1 MHGFVGRERELSA
14 LDRVVRRVTR
24 GGRAGR
30 PGRAVLVR
38 GRRRVGK
45 SRLIEEF
52 IDRSG
57 LPHLYFTASA
67 LTSTADDLAM
77 FVEAGRRS
85 SLPGASVFDGQAPR
99 SWDAALTLLASAVPQ
114 DVPSVV
120 VLDELS
126 YLIRN
131 DAGLEGTLQKIYDR
145 ELSRRPVLLI
155 GIGSDLSMMES
166 LDSYG
171 RPFHQRATEMVIEP
185 LTPGDVS
192 AMLRLPAGDALDAH
206 LVSGGLPLVLDEWE
220 PGWTVRQYLGEAVR
234 DPTSAL
240 IVSGERALTA
250 EFPTESQARRVLGA
264 IGAGERSFSLIGR
277 AAGGLPQGSLTRALE
292 VLTAKRVV
300 AAATPLST
308 RPVTGEALH
317 GRRPAPA
324 VLVAVPRPSSPGDRA
339 RPRGSHTAAHREVL
353 DDVARPRDRTGGAR
367 GVAPDAGAAPL
378 RDGGCGGVL
387 DTVER
392 PGGRP
397 HRRGPGTRGSVD
409 HPGGIDQVARDATLR
424 RRGPGAARPPPR
436 PGARCRGR
444 HAPDRRVAHRRF
456 PSRHR
461 DHHARRHRRRL
472 VTRRRRPDHSGG

>member
-120 VLDELS
+120 VLDELP

-171 RPFHQRATEMVIEP
+171 RPFHQRATEMVIQP

-192 AMLRLPAGDALDAH
+192 AMLRLPAGDALDAY

-220 PGWTVRQYLGEAVR
+220 PGWTVRQYLREAVR

-308 RPVTGEALH
+308 RPSRERRYTVADPHLRFWLPFLGPHLPEIERGRGDLTLQRIERSWTTWRGRAIEPVVREAL
-317 GRRPAPA
+317 RRMPER
-324 VLVAVPRPSSPGDRA
+324 LPSG
-339 RPRGSHTAAHREVL
+339 TAAVGGYWTRSNDPEVDLIGADREPVAASITLVGSIKWHETRPFDAEDLGRLVHHRDQVPGAEAGTPLIAVS
-353 DDVARPRDRTGGAR
+353 RTGGSLP
-367 GVAPDAGAAPL
+367 GIEIITPDDIVAAW
-378 RDGGCGGVL
+378 
-387 DTVER
+387 
-392 PGGRP
+392 
-397 HRRGPGTRGSVD
+397 
-409 HPGGIDQVARDATLR
+409 
-424 RRGPGAARPPPR
+424 
-436 PGARCRGR
+436 
-444 HAPDRRVAHRRF
+444 
-456 PSRHR
+456 
-461 DHHARRHRRRL
+461 
-472 VTRRRRPDHSGG
+472 